1 MEANSAAQRAKLE
14 QEKTRQELERA
25 QAEAAALREQMEGK
39 QAAQTA
45 DADFALFRALFDQA
59 QDLVNKLG
67 GVLMKLRQKS
77 PDLAGKM
84 SKALL
89 ALADKIREVAAQ

>member
-1 MEANSAAQRAKLE
+1 
-14 QEKTRQELERA
+14 
-25 QAEAAALREQMEGK
+25 
-39 QAAQTA
+39 
-45 DADFALFRALFDQA
+45 
-59 QDLVNKLG
+59 
-67 GVLMKLRQKS
+67 MKLRQKS